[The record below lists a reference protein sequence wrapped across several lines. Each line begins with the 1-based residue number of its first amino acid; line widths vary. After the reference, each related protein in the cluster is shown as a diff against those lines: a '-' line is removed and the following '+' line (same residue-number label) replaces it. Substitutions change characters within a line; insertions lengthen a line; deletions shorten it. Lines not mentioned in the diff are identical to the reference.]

1 MTTKI
6 ISFNK
11 NRLMESRLLTA
22 EIIGALKQYPLYS
35 QDDKRG
41 DAVGVA
47 VLGIG
52 NIRWYIIEGEQ
63 QGDDFTFFGVVT
75 GMYQTEYGYFSLR
88 EMENIEVDGG
98 RYGLPVKLHI
108 EVIEGF
114 KPCKLKEIKDKELQ
128 DFLANF

>member
-1 MTTKI
+1 
-6 ISFNK
+6 
-11 NRLMESRLLTA
+11 MESRLLTEA
-22 EIIGALKQYPLYS
+22 TIEALKQYPLYS

-41 DAVGVA
+41 DAVCVA

-63 QGDDFTFFGVVT
+63 QGDDFTFFGIVT
-75 GMYQTEYGYFSLR
+75 GMYQTEYGYFSLS
-88 EMENIEVDGG
+88 EMESIEVDGS

-108 EVIEGF
+108 EAIEDF

>member
-1 MTTKI
+1 
-6 ISFNK
+6 
-11 NRLMESRLLTA
+11 MESRLLTA

-41 DAVGVA
+41 DAVCVA

-52 NIRWYIIEGEQ
+52 NIRWYVIEGEQ

-88 EMENIEVDGG
+88 EMENINVDGG

-114 KPCKLKEIKDKELQ
+114 KPCKLKEIKDMELQ

>member
-1 MTTKI
+1 
-6 ISFNK
+6 
-11 NRLMESRLLTA
+11 MESRLLTT
-22 EIIGALKQYPLYS
+22 EMIEALKQYPLYS

-41 DAVGVA
+41 DTVCVA
-47 VLGIG
+47 VLGIA
-52 NIRWYIIEGEQ
+52 NIRWYILEGEQ
-63 QGDDFTFFGVVT
+63 QSDDFTFFGVVT

-88 EMENIEVDGG
+88 EMESIEVNGD

-108 EVIEGF
+108 EVIKGF

>member
-11 NRLMESRLLTA
+11 DRLMKSRLLKA
-22 EIIGALKQYPLYS
+22 EMIEALKQYPLYS

-41 DAVGVA
+41 DAVCVA
-47 VLGIG
+47 VLGIA
-52 NIRWYIIEGEQ
+52 NIRWYILEGEQ

-75 GMYQTEYGYFSLR
+75 GMYQTEYGYFSLS
-88 EMENIEVDGG
+88 EMESIEVNGD

>member
-1 MTTKI
+1 
-6 ISFNK
+6 
-11 NRLMESRLLTA
+11 MESRLLTA
-22 EIIGALKQYPLYS
+22 AMIEALKQYPLYS

-41 DAVGVA
+41 DAVCVA

-52 NIRWYIIEGEQ
+52 NIRWYIIEYHETESRYDGCSPYVGE
-63 QGDDFTFFGVVT
+63 FTFFGIVT

-88 EMENIEVDGG
+88 EMESIEVDGS

-108 EVIEGF
+108 EAIEDF
-114 KPCKLKEIKDKELQ
+114 KPCILKEIKDKELQ

>member
-1 MTTKI
+1 
-6 ISFNK
+6 
-11 NRLMESRLLTA
+11 MESRLLTA
-22 EIIGALKQYPLYS
+22 AMIEALKQYPLYS

-41 DAVGVA
+41 DAVCVA

-63 QGDDFTFFGVVT
+63 QGDDFTFFGIVT

-88 EMENIEVDGG
+88 EMESIEVDGS

-108 EVIEGF
+108 EAIEDF
-114 KPCKLKEIKDKELQ
+114 KPCMLKEIKDKELQ